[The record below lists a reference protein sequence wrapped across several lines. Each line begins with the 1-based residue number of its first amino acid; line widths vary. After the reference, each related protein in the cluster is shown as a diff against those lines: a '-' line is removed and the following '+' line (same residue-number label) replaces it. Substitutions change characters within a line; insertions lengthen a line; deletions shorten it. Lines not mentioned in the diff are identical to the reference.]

1 MMSRRIAFLFP
12 GQGSQEVGMGK
23 EFYDRFID
31 ARNTFL
37 AADEAL
43 GTKISSI
50 CFEGPEEEL
59 RKTENTQPAILTTSI
74 AILRVFNQFGIN
86 PEMVAGHSLGEYSA
100 LVAANSLAFEDAVRC
115 VRERGKLMV
124 EAVPYGEGTMGAVLM
139 LDRETIEKICAETE
153 GVVEPANYNNPTE
166 VVISGEV
173 AAVRAAGEK
182 LKEAGAKKFVELKV
196 SGPFHSSLLQP
207 ASDGLAEVL
216 KDVEIRDPQVTIISN
231 YTAAS
236 SKTGA
241 EVRENLV
248 KQVSGPVRW
257 QDSIEKMI
265 DEGIDTFIEIGSGK
279 VLKSMMRRINK
290 KVTAL
295 NINSIDTLE
304 KVLAELGV
312 DVTELKQ
319 LKSE

>member
-12 GQGSQEVGMGK
+12 GQGAQEVGMGK

-37 AADEAL
+37 AADNAL

-50 CFEGPEEEL
+50 CFDGPEEEL
-59 RKTENTQPAILTTSI
+59 KKTENTQPAILTTSI
-74 AILRVFNQFGIN
+74 AILRVFEQFGIK

-100 LVAANSLAFEDAVRC
+100 LVTASSLSFEDAVRC

-182 LKEAGAKKFVELKV
+182 MKEAGAKKFVELNV

-207 ASDGLAEVL
+207 ASDGLAKVL
-216 KDVEIRDPQVTIISN
+216 EDVEISDPQVTILSN
-231 YTAAS
+231 YTAAP

-248 KQVSGPVRW
+248 KQVSGAVRW
-257 QDSIEKMI
+257 QDSVEKMI
-265 DEGIDTFIEIGSGK
+265 DEGIDTFIEIGPGK

-295 NINSIDTLE
+295 NINSIDTME
-304 KVLAELGV
+304 KALSELGV
-312 DVTELKQ
+312 DVNELEQ

>member
-1 MMSRRIAFLFP
+1 MSQRIAFLFP

-23 EFYDRFID
+23 DFYDSFIE

-37 AADEAL
+37 SADEAL
-43 GTKISSI
+43 GTKISEI
-50 CFEGPEEEL
+50 CFNGPEDEL

-74 AILRVFNQFGIN
+74 AILRVFEQFGIK

-100 LVAANSLAFEDAVRC
+100 LVTANALSFEDAVRS

-139 LDRETIEKICAETE
+139 LDRETIEKICDETE

-182 LKEAGAKKFVELKV
+182 MKEAGAKKFVELNV

-207 ASDGLAEVL
+207 ASDGLAKVL
-216 KDVEIRDPQVTIISN
+216 ADVEINDPEVTIFSN
-231 YTAAS
+231 YTAAPA
-236 SKTGA
+236 KTGD

-248 KQVSGPVRW
+248 KQVSGAVRW

-265 DEGIDTFIEIGSGK
+265 DEGIDTFIEIGPGK

-295 NINSIDTLE
+295 NINDIATME

-312 DVTELKQ
+312 DVNELEQ